1 MARLF
6 DGSDDYLTK
15 AAAIFSG
22 VSASDY
28 NITLAAWVRPED
40 KHDGVIMGSDDGS
53 DNNERFSIWTRSAGR
68 FALRYLGSYIQTPDT
83 DYTNSNTT
91 WFHVAGVFEYA
102 NRILYVNGTS
112 EVTNTANTSLDMS
125 GADNFYIGRDRTG
138 KYFDGAIAEAAA
150 YSVSLSASEIA
161 SLAAGVS
168 PLLVNPDAL
177 IGYWPLGG
185 AYTTNDADNDL
196 VGGHALTDNGSPAA
210 AGEAH
215 PPVIYPSLPIVV
227 AAAAGGQAAR
237 AMHHYRMLRCS

>member
-22 VSASDY
+22 VAADDY
-28 NITLAAWVRPED
+28 NITLAAWVRPDDRHE
-40 KHDGVIMGSDDGS
+40 GVIMGADDGS
-53 DNNERFSIWTRSAGR
+53 TNTERFNIWSRNGY
-68 FALRYLGSYIQTPDT
+68 FALRYTGSYIQTGSVV
-83 DYTNSNTT
+83 YSNSNTT
-91 WFHVAGVFEYA
+91 WFHIAGVFEYDD
-102 NRILYVNGTS
+102 RILYVDGAS
-112 EVTNTANTSLDMS
+112 EATDTTNTSLDMS

-161 SLAAGVS
+161 SLSAGVS

-185 AYTTNDADNDL
+185 AYTANDADTDL
-196 VGGHALTDNGSPAA
+196 VGGHALTANGSPAA

-215 PPVIYPSLPIVV
+215 PPVSYPSLPIVI

>member
-28 NITLAAWVRPED
+28 NITLAAWVRPD
-40 KHDGVIMGSDDGS
+40 NRHTGVIMGADDGS
-53 DNNERFSIWTRSAGR
+53 TNNERFSIWTRSGY
-68 FALRYLGSYIQTPDT
+68 FDLRYLGSYIETGST
-83 DYTNSNTT
+83 VYSNSNTT
-91 WFHVAGVFEYA
+91 WFHVAGVFEYD
-102 NRILYVNGTS
+102 NRILYVNGAS
-112 EVTNTANTSLDMS
+112 EATNTANTSLDMS

-138 KYFDGAIAEAAA
+138 KYWEGAIAEAAA

-185 AYTTNDADNDL
+185 AYTADDADTDL
-196 VGGHALTDNGSPAA
+196 VGGHALTDNNSP
-210 AGEAH
+210 GVEAH
-215 PPVIYPSLPIVV
+215 PPVIYPSLPIVI

>member
-22 VSASDY
+22 AAADDY
-28 NITLAAWVRPED
+28 NITLAAWVRPD
-40 KHDGVIMGSDDGS
+40 NRHNGVIMGADDGS
-53 DNNERFSIWTRSAGR
+53 TNNERFSIWTRSGY
-68 FALRYLGSYIQTPDT
+68 FDLRYLGSYIETGST
-83 DYTNSNTT
+83 VYSNSNTT
-91 WFHVAGVFEYA
+91 WFHVAGVFEYD
-102 NRILYVNGTS
+102 NRILYVNGAS
-112 EVTNTANTSLDMS
+112 EATNTANTSLDMS

-138 KYFDGAIAEAAA
+138 KYWEGAIAEAAA
-150 YSVSLSASEIA
+150 YSVSLSASEVA

-196 VGGHALTDNGSPAA
+196 VGGHALTDNNSP
-210 AGEAH
+210 GVEAH
-215 PPVIYPSLPIVV
+215 PPVIYPSLPIVI
-227 AAAAGGQAAR
+227 AAAGGQAAR

>member
-22 VSASDY
+22 VSASEY
-28 NITLAAWVRPED
+28 YITLAAWVRPD
-40 KHDGVIMGSDDGS
+40 NRHNGVIMGADDGS
-53 DNNERFSIWTRSAGR
+53 TNNERFSIWTRSGYIS
-68 FALRYLGSYIQTPDT
+68 LRYLGSYIETGST
-83 DYTNSNTT
+83 VYSNSNTT
-91 WFHVAGVFEYA
+91 WFHVAGVFEYD
-102 NRILYVNGTS
+102 NRVLYVNGAS
-112 EVTNTANTSLDMS
+112 EATNTTNTSLDMS

-138 KYFDGAIAEAAA
+138 KYWEGAIAEAAA
-150 YSVSLSASEIA
+150 YSVSLSASEVA

-185 AYTTNDADNDL
+185 AYTADDADTDL
-196 VGGHALTDNGSPAA
+196 VGGHALTDNNSP
-210 AGEAH
+210 GVEAH
-215 PPVIYPSLPIVV
+215 PPVIYPSLPIIV

>member
-28 NITLAAWVRPED
+28 NITLAAWVRPD
-40 KHDGVIMGSDDGS
+40 NRHNGVIMGADDGS
-53 DNNERFSIWTRSAGR
+53 TNNERFSIWTRSGY
-68 FALRYLGSYIQTPDT
+68 FDLRYLGSYIETGST
-83 DYTNSNTT
+83 VYSNSNTT
-91 WFHVAGVFEYA
+91 WFHIAGVFEYD
-102 NRILYVNGTS
+102 NRILYVNGAS
-112 EVTNTANTSLDMS
+112 EATNTTNTSLDMS

-185 AYTTNDADNDL
+185 AYTANDADTDL

-215 PPVIYPSLPIVV
+215 PPVIYPSLPIVI
-227 AAAAGGQAAR
+227 AAAGGQAAR

>member
-22 VSASDY
+22 AAADDY
-28 NITLAAWVRPED
+28 NITIAAWVRPED
-40 KHDGVIMGSDDGS
+40 RHVGVIIGADDGS
-53 DNNERFSIWTRSAGR
+53 TNDERFNIWSNTGY
-68 FALRYLGSYIQTPDT
+68 FALRYRGSYISTGST
-83 DYTNSNTT
+83 FYSNSNTT
-91 WFHVAGVFEYA
+91 WFHIAGVFEYD
-102 NRILYVNGTS
+102 NRILYVNGAS
-112 EVTNTANTSLDMS
+112 EATNTTNISMDMS
-125 GADNFYIGRDRTG
+125 GADTFYIGRDRTG

-150 YSVSLSASEIA
+150 YSVALSASEIA

-185 AYTTNDADNDL
+185 AYTANDADTDL

>member
-28 NITLAAWVRPED
+28 NITLAAWVRPD
-40 KHDGVIMGSDDGS
+40 NRHNGVIMGADDGS
-53 DNNERFSIWTRSAGR
+53 TNNERFSIWTRSGY
-68 FALRYLGSYIQTPDT
+68 FDLRYLGSYIETGST
-83 DYTNSNTT
+83 VYSNSNTT
-91 WFHVAGVFEYA
+91 WFHVAGVFEYD
-102 NRILYVNGTS
+102 NRILYVNGAS
-112 EVTNTANTSLDMS
+112 EATNTANTSLDMS

-138 KYFDGAIAEAAA
+138 KYWEGAIAEAAA
-150 YSVSLSASEIA
+150 YSVSLSASEVA

-196 VGGHALTDNGSPAA
+196 VGGHALTDNNSP
-210 AGEAH
+210 GVEAH
-215 PPVIYPSLPIVV
+215 PPVIYPSLPIVI
-227 AAAAGGQAAR
+227 AAAGGQAAR